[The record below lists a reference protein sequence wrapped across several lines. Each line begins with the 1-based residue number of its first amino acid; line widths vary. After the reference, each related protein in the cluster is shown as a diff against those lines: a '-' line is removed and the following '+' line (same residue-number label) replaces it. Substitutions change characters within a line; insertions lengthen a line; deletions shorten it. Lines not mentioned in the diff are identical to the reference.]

1 MSRAINLSGDL
12 PGELSGSLS
21 PDPAAVPAVPTASNY
36 EMGDTSEAV
45 RQMNSLLRGEIS
57 AAETYRNVLDK
68 ISEGD
73 SGQDAGLL
81 RQIQEEHGRA
91 CQSLRDRIREL
102 GGEAADSSGA
112 WGVWAQAVQGTMTLF
127 GGDKGGLKALKEGE
141 EHGLKDYEEALDDVD
156 ASSAQL
162 IQNQLI
168 PAQQRHIS
176 LLDQL
181 LNAPGTT

>member
-1 MSRAINLSGDL
+1 MSIGINPSRGTDRA
-12 PGELSGSLS
+12 
-21 PDPAAVPAVPTASNY
+21 
-36 EMGDTSEAV
+36 GDTSEAV
-45 RQMNSLLRGEIS
+45 IQMNSLLRGEIS

-68 ISEGD
+68 VADGD
-73 SGQDAGLL
+73 HATDAGLL

-91 CQSLRDRIREL
+91 CQSLRDRIKEL
-102 GGEAADSSGA
+102 GGDAADSSGA
-112 WGVWAQAVQGTMTLF
+112 WGAWAQAVQGTMSLF

-141 EHGLKDYEEALDDVD
+141 EHGLKDYEEAIEDVD
-156 ASSAQL
+156 PTTSQL

-181 LNAPGTT
+181 LKPPGTA